1 MAKVLLTE
9 EYLTDI
15 ADAIRAKNNEVE
27 GTDEEVVLSVFAADV
42 ERVDDGAV
50 ISIADS
56 RGVTKAKLL
65 DGAKGDAYE
74 LTHEDKAEIAET
86 VKASDEVAQA
96 VADAST
102 RITLT
107 QLPNGV
113 RITAKDKDG
122 TQTRDLLN
130 GAKGDD
136 GFSPTVSATRTSQGA
151 RISVTNKSGTSSV
164 NVYDGARGPMG
175 GSVRV
180 KSNTK
185 ANGVTT
191 VVLVDGDGNESTLR
205 ISDGS
210 GGGSGGGTGSSTYVH
225 LAWAESQDGTVG
237 FSTVSGDGKPYFGI
251 CSNDEQEPPS
261 DPSEYQWMRLGGE
274 VPLATESTAGVVMT
288 DGQTTVTDEDGRISV
303 AKATLT
309 GWKTQPNVKSSF
321 TYIVFGNE
329 HMSYNDSITI
339 TTNFVGGV
347 SFSNGFVF
355 DKNYGSGFVFVDTTG
370 DVSFVASSDMR
381 YYGSVPYAAKKTHLF
396 TIDEIKEAR
405 DGANVSITAS
415 FYKSYGSY
423 SSTGRVLSLVSV
435 VKAGVTAGIPVDD
448 KTITTDALGNIS
460 SKITFNRPLYMST
473 SATGAS
479 VSLDCDADFS
489 SYLGYLKLNYQHVVA
504 TLAEDYSEDE
514 VTLSDDGKLRVRM
527 AESGKAGIVTPDDE
541 TTFVSDGKLRAKS
554 YDEVTER
561 HERTIS
567 ALLRRVAA
575 LERALGVGTMTY
587 DDGTLLTNAQYDDGT
602 LVTSGTYDDGTLL

>member
-210 GGGSGGGTGSSTYVH
+210 GGGGGGGTGSSTHVH

-237 FSTVSGDGKPYFGI
+237 FSTESSDGRPYFGI

-274 VPLATESTAGVVMT
+274 VPLATESTAGIVMT

-303 AKATLT
+303 AKATLAR
-309 GWKTQPNVKSSF
+309 WKTQPNIKGSF
-321 TYIVFGNE
+321 TYIVFGTE
-329 HMSYNDSITI
+329 IMSSGDSITLI
-339 TTNFVGGV
+339 TSFVGGISLSS
-347 SFSNGFVF
+347 SFAF
-355 DKNYGSGFVFVDTTG
+355 DKSYGSGYVFVYSTG

-381 YYGSVPYAAKKTHLF
+381 YYNSVPYAAKKTHLF
-396 TIDEIKEAR
+396 TIDEIKEAS
-405 DGANVSITAS
+405 DGANISITAWA
-415 FYKSYGSY
+415 YKSY
-423 SSTGRVLSLVSV
+423 SSTGKALSLISV

-448 KTITTDALGNIS
+448 KTITTDAFGNIS
-460 SKITFNRPLYMST
+460 SKITFNRPLHMST

-489 SYLGYLKLNYQHVVA
+489 SYLGYLRLDYQHVVA
-504 TLAEDYSEDE
+504 TLAEAYSEDE
-514 VTLSDDGKLRVRM
+514 VTLSDEGKLRVRM

-541 TTFVSDGKLRAKS
+541 TTFVSGGKLRAKS
-554 YDEVTER
+554 YDEVIER

-575 LERALGVGTMTY
+575 LERALGIGTMTY
-587 DDGTLLTNAQYDDGT
+587 EDGTLLTNAQYDDGT

>member
-107 QLPNGV
+107 QLTNGV
-113 RITAKDKDG
+113 RITTSDKDG
-122 TQTRDLLN
+122 T
-130 GAKGDD
+130 
-136 GFSPTVSATRTSQGA
+136 SSAD
-151 RISVTNKSGTSSV
+151 VH
-164 NVYDGARGPMG
+164 DGARGPMG

-210 GGGSGGGTGSSTYVH
+210 GGGSGSSTYVH

-237 FSTVSGDGKPYFGI
+237 FSTESSDGRPYFGI
-251 CSNDEQEPPS
+251 CSNEEQEPPS
-261 DPSEYQWMRLGGE
+261 DPSKYQWMRLGGE
-274 VPLATESTAGVVMT
+274 VPLATESTAGIVMT

-303 AKATLT
+303 AKATLS
-309 GWKTQPNVKSSF
+309 GWRTQPNTKGSF
-321 TYIVFGNE
+321 TYIVFGTEN
-329 HMSYNDSITI
+329 MSYDDYADFETRFSDG
-339 TTNFVGGV
+339 TNI
-347 SFSNGFVF
+347 SRLVF
-355 DKNYGSGFVFVDTTG
+355 GENYGNGFVFVDNTG

-381 YYGSVPYAAKKTHLF
+381 YYNNVPYAAKKTHLF

-405 DGANVSITAS
+405 DGADIDITVRV
-415 FYKSYGSY
+415 KKSY
-423 SSTGRVLSLVSV
+423 SSTERALDLISV
-435 VKAGVTAGIPVDD
+435 VKASVTAGIPVDD

-460 SKITFNRPLYMST
+460 SKITFDRPLHMST
-473 SATGAS
+473 SAAGAS
-479 VSLDCDADFS
+479 VSLDCDTDFS
-489 SYLGYLKLNYQHVVA
+489 SYMGYLKLNYQQVVA
-504 TLAEDYSEDE
+504 TLAEAYWEDE

-527 AESGKAGIVTPDDE
+527 AESGKAGIVMPDDE

-554 YDEVTER
+554 YDEVIAR

-567 ALLRRVAA
+567 ALLRRVEA
-575 LERALGVGTMTY
+575 LEKALGVGTMTY
-587 DDGTLLTNAQYDDGT
+587 EDGTLLTNAQYDGGT